1 MSGNLAEV
9 TDVMNMFASTEKKFR
24 KQQRQFWT
32 MRDHCLLCFRIN
44 DGRGTTG
51 SYVVEVTD
59 SVDKKPQTITVSRF
73 FYVNAPR
80 QGEDVKIRVYKFGDE
95 KNCISFKYC
104 VYDWDDD
111 KEYEFDRP
119 FTNTT
124 DISDFPSFQYNY
136 VDMDYNMADVLPQNA
151 LCRLRMT
158 ANDFSYDQ
166 FPFFFNMYLN
176 RNDMYN
182 QVEDDINNQ
191 MPGASNKERDAMF
204 AEQDINFNL
213 PANFSLDVKPLNFS
227 TSFNVNFLKQLGRN
241 GKGELGFFRYTG
253 TVVPPYLAYLTANFI
268 IDDDTPSKYC
278 MFSIDDT
285 IDSDLFDEQPTSITT
300 AQQPTQGV
308 SGTFYDITGRPLPG
322 KPSKPGVYIFK
333 GKKIVI
339 P

>member
-1 MSGNLAEV
+1 MARKYYSLLHLSILTLFMVSCSNQEKECDATGTFEATEV
-9 TDVMNMFASTEKKFR
+9 TVSAKSTGELKTFDITEGQLVESGVVVGQIDAYQLQMTAQQLEAQKRQLAMSRNATDSRRLDLEKQLSSINQQISNTQRERQRFSELVRDGAVPR
-24 KQQRQFWT
+24 KQ
-32 MRDHCLLCFRIN
+32 L
-44 DGRGTTG
+44 
-51 SYVVEVTD
+51 
-59 SVDKKPQTITVSRF
+59 
-73 FYVNAPR
+73 
-80 QGEDVKIRVYKFGDE
+80 
-95 KNCISFKYC
+95 
-104 VYDWDDD
+104 
-111 KEYEFDRP
+111 
-119 FTNTT
+119 
-124 DISDFPSFQYNY
+124 
-136 VDMDYNMADVLPQNA
+136 
-151 LCRLRMT
+151 
-158 ANDFSYDQ
+158 
-166 FPFFFNMYLN
+166 
-176 RNDMYN
+176 
-182 QVEDDINNQ
+182 DDINNQ